1 MVCGWGSTKQI
12 RPFLRFSLPLSESL
26 SLQEHTEAHTHTQK
40 AKQNT
45 AISTTTKYYPCTLQ
59 ILYTVPVCLKTTQKV
74 AILPT
79 SQQIRTFKFGFKEK
93 NILLNISCT
102 FILAPWTL
110 INKSF
115 HVHRNHSLPYTGQR
129 QY

>member
-1 MVCGWGSTKQI
+1 MDGVALNKSDH
-12 RPFLRFSLPLSESL
+12 SSVSL
-26 SLQEHTEAHTHTQK
+26 SLYLSLYLYKNTLRHTHTHK

-45 AISTTTKYYPCTLQ
+45 AITTTRKYYPCTLQ